1 MFHSP
6 SSRPQIGVTYLP
18 ASSRRQ
24 RMARRR
30 VYVVAALAGLA
41 LASAAI
47 GMLTAPS
54 APPPSASGSY
64 FPTQ

>member
-1 MFHSP
+1 MLHSP
-6 SSRPQIGVTYLP
+6 NGPQVGVTYLP

-47 GMLTAPS
+47 GVLTARS
-54 APPPSASGSY
+54 TPPLSASASY